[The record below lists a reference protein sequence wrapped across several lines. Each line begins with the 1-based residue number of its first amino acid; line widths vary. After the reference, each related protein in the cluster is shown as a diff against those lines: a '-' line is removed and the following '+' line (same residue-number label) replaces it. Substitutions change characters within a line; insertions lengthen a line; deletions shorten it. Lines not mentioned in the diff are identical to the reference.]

1 MAINKVIH
9 HIHGPLFDISQD
21 TITAGVLMKGY
32 TAHGA
37 NGELIEGTHNGGVK
51 EVVEFPSEDLDIN
64 LIYKVYN
71 SETDEYILYMY
82 LNDEWKEFKRVSAG
96 LYKTGTNY
104 KTMIASWDE
113 LIESGRIIV
122 DNGIVYCGKVLPDNL
137 PEINEYGFYF
147 DVPYDDG
154 WGYEVV
160 FHADGSVEFYYNGEL
175 DNSAPAGSAVYS
187 TKCADMSSYNG
198 DGSIATFTDEANMSW
213 WDWPYSICKPNLSGD
228 LLLLNDGSITA
239 LGDLNCDDWSGNAAF
254 AYCRGL
260 TGITIPDTVTTIT
273 GSAFQD
279 CSSMTE
285 IKIPISVTSISGDAF
300 YGDNDKGSIL
310 NTLYYDGTLEDWL
323 KISLG
328 YFGEYSSCGSI
339 GIFKTDIY
347 FNGEKQ
353 TNVTIPDGITEINN
367 CAFSGTTITS
377 IVISDSVTNIGH
389 FACSS
394 CPITSVTFGENSS
407 LTNIGMGAFNYTDIS
422 EIVIPAKVANIGS
435 YAFENCEK
443 LVNITILNETP
454 PSLEDPNALAGCSSL
469 TAIKVPASSV
479 DAYKTAYYWSTY
491 ADKIVAIV

>member
-21 TITAGVLMKGY
+21 TVTAGVLMKGY

-51 EVVEFPSEDLDIN
+51 EVAEFPSENLDIDV
-64 LIYKVYN
+64 IYKMYN

-82 LNDEWKEFKRVSAG
+82 LNDEWKEFKKVSAG

-104 KTMIASWDE
+104 KTLITSWDE

-122 DNGIVYCGKVLPDNL
+122 DNGVVYCGKVLPDNL

-147 DVPYDDG
+147 DVPYGDDF
-154 WGYEVV
+154 GYEVV

-187 TKCADMSSYNG
+187 TKCADMSSF
-198 DGSIATFTDEANMSW
+198 DGNSSIATFTDEANMSW
-213 WDWPYSICKPNLSGD
+213 WDWPYSICKPDLTGD

-239 LGDLNCDDWSGNAAF
+239 LGDFNYDDGSGNAAF
-254 AYCRGL
+254 ANCKGL
-260 TGITIPDTVTTIT
+260 TGIVIPNTVATIT
-273 GSAFQD
+273 SGAFQG
-279 CSSMTE
+279 CLNITE
-285 IKIPISVTSISGDAF
+285 IKIPISVTSIGGMAF
-300 YGDNDKGSIL
+300 HTDNDEGPIL
-310 NTLYYDGTLEDWL
+310 NALYYDGILEDWL

-328 YFGEYSSCGSI
+328 HFSEYSTCGNI
-339 GIFKTDIY
+339 GMLETDIY

-353 TNVTIPDGITEINN
+353 TNVVIPDGITEINN

-377 IVISDSVTNIGH
+377 IAISDSVTNIGQY
-389 FACSS
+389 ACSS

-435 YAFENCEK
+435 YTFENCEN

-479 DAYKTAYYWSTY
+479 DAYKAAYGWSEYT
-491 ADKIVAIV
+491 DIIVAIA